1 MTFANRF
8 MHRST
13 RRHFLRCAAG
23 TAAAAM
29 ASRAPSAEV
38 DKPIDCHV
46 HLDNST
52 IEAVFPL
59 AEARG
64 VKFGIVEHAGT
75 RENVYPVVLTNDR
88 ELRAYIAM
96 LGGHDV
102 YKGIQAEYDDWF
114 ACFSRDA
121 LAELDFILTDAM
133 TLPGPDGKREKLWEK
148 GAHIGDAG
156 SFMDRYVD
164 WHVHLLE
171 TVPIDIF
178 ANITWLPLPF
188 MPDYDA
194 LWTPSR
200 MKKVIG
206 ALVAH
211 GAAVE
216 INSKLQLPKMPFL
229 QMAKD
234 SGAKFSF
241 GSNGRYPEMG
251 KIEYS
256 IATARSLGLK
266 PNDLFRPGASK
277 KAIER
282 WKA

>member
-1 MTFANRF
+1 MTALAPAMR
-8 MHRST
+8 
-13 RRHFLRCAAG
+13 AG
-23 TAAAAM
+23 ETAGHE
-29 ASRAPSAEV
+29 PV
-38 DKPIDCHV
+38 DFHV

-52 IEAVFPL
+52 IETVFPL
-59 AEARG
+59 SATRG

-75 RENVYPVVLTNDR
+75 RENVYPVVLSNDA

-96 LGGHDV
+96 LHGHDV
-102 YKGIQAEYDDWF
+102 YKGVQAEYDDWF
-114 ACFSRDA
+114 GCFSRDA
-121 LAELDFILTDAM
+121 LGELDFILTDAM
-133 TLPGPDGKREKLWEK
+133 TLPGPDGRREKLWEK
-148 GAHIGDAG
+148 GAHIGDAE

-171 TVPIDIF
+171 TAPIDIF
-178 ANITWLPLPF
+178 ANITWLPQQFLA
-188 MPDYDA
+188 DYDK

-200 MKKVIG
+200 MRKVIG

-241 GSNGRYPEMG
+241 GSNGRYPDMG
-251 KIEYS
+251 KIDYS
-256 IATARSLGLK
+256 IKTAQSLHLK
-266 PNDLFRPGASK
+266 STDIFRPGQGR